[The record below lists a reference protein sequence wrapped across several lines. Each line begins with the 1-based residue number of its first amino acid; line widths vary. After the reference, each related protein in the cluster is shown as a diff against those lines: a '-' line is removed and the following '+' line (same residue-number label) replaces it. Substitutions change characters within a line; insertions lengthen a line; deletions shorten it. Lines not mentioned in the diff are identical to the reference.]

1 MKGLEQ
7 SRPFFHFRPPFP
19 TKVTQAMSR
28 LCLNW
33 AIKFIIGMIPIN
45 RRWQ

>member
-7 SRPFFHFRPPFP
+7 SGPFFHFRLSFP

-28 LCLNW
+28 LCLN
-33 AIKFIIGMIPIN
+33 
-45 RRWQ
+45 